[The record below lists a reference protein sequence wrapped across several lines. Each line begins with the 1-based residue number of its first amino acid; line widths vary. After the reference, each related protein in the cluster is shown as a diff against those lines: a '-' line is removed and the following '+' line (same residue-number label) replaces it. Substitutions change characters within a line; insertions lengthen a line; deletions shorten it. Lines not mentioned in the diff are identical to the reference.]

1 VSAAACGTP
10 EPRLHFV
17 DEGAGTPVV
26 VLHGFTG
33 SGASMAGVAEALRG
47 RHRVIRV
54 DLVGHGASPA
64 PRETAPYTMERCA
77 AQLAGLAEAL
87 GLGPAHWLG
96 YSMGGRA
103 ALALAAWRPHC
114 VRSLLLVGA
123 SAGIADPTARAARVR
138 ADEVLAARIERDGVA
153 AFVAHWMALPLFASQ
168 ARLGSAALEAARRQ
182 RLANRPHGLANSLRG
197 MGAGAQPPLHA
208 LLPGLRAPA
217 CLVSGAQDAKFT
229 ALAQELATL
238 LPRGRAVSLP
248 GAGHAAHLEAPDAF
262 ASLALDFF
270 AEVERGAEAAR
281 PHGGGAP

>member
-1 VSAAACGTP
+1 MSAAALGAA

-17 DEGAGTPVV
+17 EEGAGTPVV

-33 SGASMAGVAEALRG
+33 SGASMAGVAAALRG

-54 DLVGHGASPA
+54 DLAGHGASPA
-64 PRETAPYTMERCA
+64 PRDVAPYAMERCA

-103 ALALAAWRPHC
+103 AFALAAWHPRC

-123 SAGIADPTARAARVR
+123 SAGIADPAARAARVR
-138 ADEVLAARIERDGVA
+138 ADEALAARIERDGVA

-168 ARLGSAALEAARRQ
+168 ARLGPDALDEARRQ

-197 MGAGAQPPLHA
+197 MGAGAQPPLHG
-208 LLPGLRAPA
+208 LLPGLRAPV
-217 CLVSGAQDAKFT
+217 CLVSGAEDAKFS
-229 ALAQELATL
+229 ALARELAAL
-238 LPRGRAVSLP
+238 LPRGRAVPVP

-270 AEVERGAEAAR
+270 AEVERGEAASN
-281 PHGGGAP
+281 PH